1 MKDLRGKRALVTGA
15 ASGIGRCIALALAR
29 EGVTL
34 FLTDRDETGL
44 DAVARE
50 AGAQGVAVE
59 AALCDLTDRAAIS
72 AMLSR
77 VTERP
82 LNIVVNC
89 AGVALYGSLHLM
101 TSTKCSTSW
110 R

>member
-29 EGVTL
+29 EGVAL
-34 FLTDRDETGL
+34 FLTDRDQAGL
-44 DAVARE
+44 DAVSRE
-50 AGAQGVAVE
+50 AGAEGVAVE
-59 AALCDLTDRAAIS
+59 TALCDLTDRAAIS

-77 VTERP
+77 VSPGLYEWRRRGGWKSRERVLP
-82 LNIVVNC
+82 RSE
-89 AGVALYGSLHLM
+89 G
-101 TSTKCSTSW
+101 